1 MGLLDQEKW
10 GLGVSSAFIQAGG
23 DNLYTFIG
31 VYGQVL
37 TWINLDLADELTHP
51 PFPQGKRLHTWNGG
65 GPISLD
71 IIPL

>member
-1 MGLLDQEKW
+1 MGLLGQEKW
-10 GLGVSSAFIQAGG
+10 GLGVSSAFIQVGG

-37 TWINLDLADELTHP
+37 TWINLDLADELTHL

-71 IIPL
+71 TIPL